1 MGLMICFFLF
11 IIFLNKKLNL
21 QIFSIKINNYFICF
35 MTLKS
40 LKKILFFSLLN
51 ILYSNIYSQN
61 SILVNSEDSLLNKLI
76 KIKLEV
82 NKEMYEKNY
91 YSIQLF
97 SGDFDNAEKIYLEF
111 SSYFP
116 NLKKTL
122 TFETP
127 NYKVRVGNFEKKINA
142 DIKLEEIKKKY
153 KSAFVLQPE
162 NL

>member
-1 MGLMICFFLF
+1 
-11 IIFLNKKLNL
+11 
-21 QIFSIKINNYFICF
+21 

-40 LKKILFFSLLN
+40 LKKILFFLLLN

-61 SILVNSEDSLLNKLI
+61 SILVNSKDSLLNKLI

>member
-1 MGLMICFFLF
+1 
-11 IIFLNKKLNL
+11 
-21 QIFSIKINNYFICF
+21 

-40 LKKILFFSLLN
+40 LKKILFFLLLN

-142 DIKLEEIKKKY
+142 DIKLEEIKKKI
-153 KSAFVLQPE
+153 
-162 NL
+162 

>member
-1 MGLMICFFLF
+1 MICFLLF

-61 SILVNSEDSLLNKLI
+61 SILVNSKDSLLNKLI

-142 DIKLEEIKKKY
+142 DMKLEEIKKKY